1 MLGEVGDKTPAFP
14 FLFSVYLFMKSPVC
28 LFAFLVFVPVFFFLS
43 CGPDSHHGRI
53 EGTIQGVNEANI
65 LVFSP
70 LEADYDRGKMDT
82 IKVKRGEF
90 SYDREVEGPVILRL
104 LYPNF
109 SYTSFVM
116 EPGKTVKLKG
126 DGNRLKEITLDGNS
140 DNLLLT
146 EFRQRMLKL
155 SESDM
160 EREAATFVRSHPATL
175 AAVTVFYDV
184 FGEKQTL
191 EPNPSKA
198 LLETLRKSQP
208 ENDIVKRLSDFMS
221 PLLATSPGMKLP
233 AFSATDLDGRSF
245 TQNDLKGK
253 PTLIVFCAQW
263 QGSFFQIGRKAEAL
277 RQNFPESRFNMLF
290 IVLDERES
298 SLRKRLKSSPLP
310 GRIVCDT
317 KGMASPLVRKLGMRY
332 VGGNILCDKDGTI
345 IARDVE
351 IEDWVENIP
360 SFLKD

>member
-1 MLGEVGDKTPAFP
+1 MTKLLPPP
-14 FLFSVYLFMKSPVC
+14 FLFFASPVMKSSVC
-28 LFAFLVFVPVFFFLS
+28 LFAFWVLVPVFFFVS

-53 EGTIQGVNEANI
+53 KGVIQGVNEANI

-70 LEADYDRGKMDT
+70 IEADCDRGKMDT

-90 SYDREVEGPVILRL
+90 TYDREVEGPVILRL

-126 DGNRLKEITLDGNS
+126 DGNRLKEITVDGNS

-146 EFRQRMLKL
+146 EFRQRLLKH
-155 SESDM
+155 SENDM
-160 EREAATFVRSHPATL
+160 EREAATFVRSHPTTL

-184 FGEKQTL
+184 FGEKQTF
-191 EPNPSKA
+191 ESNPSKA

-208 ENDIVKRLSDFMS
+208 ENDIVKQLSEFLS

-233 AFSATDLDGRSF
+233 AFSATDLDGRTF
-245 TQNDLKGK
+245 AQNDLKGK

-263 QGSFFQIGRKAEAL
+263 QGSFFQMGRKAEAL
-277 RQNFPESRFNMLF
+277 RQEFPESRLNLLF
-290 IVLDERES
+290 VVLDERES
-298 SLRKRLKSSPLP
+298 SLRKRLNTSPLP
-310 GRIVCDT
+310 GRIVCDS
-317 KGMASPLVRKLGMRY
+317 KGMASPLVRKLGMRN
-332 VGGNILCDKDGTI
+332 VGGNILCDKDGII

-351 IEDWVENIP
+351 LDDWMESIP